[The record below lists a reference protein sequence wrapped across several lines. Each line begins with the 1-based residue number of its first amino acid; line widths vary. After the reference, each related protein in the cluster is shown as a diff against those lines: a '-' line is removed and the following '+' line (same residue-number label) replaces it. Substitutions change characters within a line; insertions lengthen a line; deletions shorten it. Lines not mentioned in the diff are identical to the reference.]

1 MKPAIIKDE
10 TKADLKIEGFLLPKP
25 ETSEKKKIEEEN
37 QQDLI
42 QKNIKN

>member
-10 TKADLKIEGFLLPKP
+10 TKTDLKIEGFLLPKP
-25 ETSEKKKIEEEN
+25 ETSEKKIEEKNE
-37 QQDLI
+37 QDLI

>member
-10 TKADLKIEGFLLPKP
+10 TKTDLKIEGFLLPKP
-25 ETSEKKKIEEEN
+25 ETSEKKTEEN
-37 QQDLI
+37 NEQDLI